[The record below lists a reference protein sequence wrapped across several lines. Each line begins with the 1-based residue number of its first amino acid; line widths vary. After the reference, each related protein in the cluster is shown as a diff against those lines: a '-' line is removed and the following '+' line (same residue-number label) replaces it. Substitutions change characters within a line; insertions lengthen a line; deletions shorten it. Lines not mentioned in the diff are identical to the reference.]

1 MLKHVVLLKFKA
13 NVTEEEIED
22 LKKSLLSLPSKI
34 KEIKGY
40 ECGRDLRPTKTYDFA
55 LIATFDNYAALRRY
69 QVQPD
74 HVNVLTK
81 VRNLSARIEA
91 IDFEY

>member
-1 MLKHVVLLKFKA
+1 MLKHVVLLKFKES
-13 NVTEEEIED
+13 VTDEQIDD
-22 LKKSLLSLPSKI
+22 LKKSLLSLPAKI
-34 KEIKGY
+34 KEIKDY
-40 ECGRDLRPTKTYDFA
+40 ECGRDQRPAKTFDFA
-55 LIATFDNYAALRRY
+55 LVATFDDFDAFKRY

-91 IDFEY
+91 VDFEF